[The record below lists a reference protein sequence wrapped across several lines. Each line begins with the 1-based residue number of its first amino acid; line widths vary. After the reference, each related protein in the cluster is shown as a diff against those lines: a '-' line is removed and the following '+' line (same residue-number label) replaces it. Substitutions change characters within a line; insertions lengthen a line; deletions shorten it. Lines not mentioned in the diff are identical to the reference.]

1 MSYYTTRASYGTTGT
16 KTITCGFQPVG
27 MRISV
32 GAKNGTA
39 TSAVQKCVGT
49 ADGTRQNY
57 ISEFINDNF
66 KQTKDSNDKMIRHYE
81 DVSGV
86 LTEVVTGTF
95 DSFTATQGKFN
106 LSITSNTYALTIE
119 LWD

>member
-1 MSYYTTRASYGTTGT
+1 MAYYTTRASYGTTGV

-39 TSAVQKCVGT
+39 ASTLQKCVGT

-57 ISEFINDNF
+57 ISEFVNVNF
-66 KQTKDSNDKMIRHYE
+66 KQTKDSNDKIIRHFE
-81 DVSGV
+81 DVAGT
-86 LTEVVTGTF
+86 LTEVITGTW
-95 DSFTATQGKFN
+95 DSFTATEGKFN
-106 LSITSNTYALTIE
+106 LSTTTNTYSLTIE

>member
-1 MSYYTTRASYGTTGT
+1 MAYYTTRAAYGTTGV

-27 MRISV
+27 MRITACS
-32 GAKNGTA
+32 KNGTA
-39 TSAVQKCVGT
+39 TTTLQKCVGT

-57 ISEFINDNF
+57 ISTFVNANF

-81 DVSGV
+81 DVAGV
-86 LTEVVTGTF
+86 LTEVITGTF
-95 DSFTATQGKFN
+95 DSFTATEGKFN
-106 LSITSNTYALTIE
+106 LSLTSNLYALQIE

>member
-1 MSYYTTRASYGTTGT
+1 MSYYTTRAAYGTAGV

-32 GAKNGTA
+32 GAKNGLA
-39 TSAVQKCVGT
+39 TSTMQHCVGT

-57 ISEFINDNF
+57 ISTFANTNF
-66 KQTKDSNDKMIRHYE
+66 NQTKDSNDKMIRHFE
-81 DVSGV
+81 DVAGV

-95 DSFTATQGKFN
+95 DSFTATECKFN
-106 LSITSNTYALTIE
+106 LSLTSNTYGLTIE